1 MFHGFVVN
9 QDEDPLYLP
18 LTEED
23 LENYGEGVN
32 MPENIARQL
41 IEKVRKQKGMMVSK
55 KIMIAAEKQR
65 TLTKN
70 K

>member
-1 MFHGFVVN
+1 MS
-9 QDEDPLYLP
+9 
-18 LTEED
+18 EED
-23 LENYGEGVN
+23 LEDYGEGTN
-32 MPENIARQL
+32 LIENIARQL
-41 IEKVRKQKGMMVSK
+41 IERVRKQKGMVISK